1 VDNVNKMANGEPEL
15 ITIVEGPEPE
25 FAPHSDG
32 WALSL
37 LEGDGHIGLEQC
49 RLRTFN
55 GPAMVDRCRS
65 AWAEGRPV
73 VLDYP
78 NRLGLRKQATVVAA
92 RHEEVSEGMVLHLWV
107 RARDPLEDQ
116 DQ

>member
-1 VDNVNKMANGEPEL
+1 MDDVNRTPDTEPEL

-25 FAPHSDG
+25 FSPHSDG

-49 RLRTFN
+49 RLRTFS
-55 GPAMVDRCRS
+55 GPALVDRCRS

-78 NRLGLRKQATVVAA
+78 NRLGLRKQAAVAA
-92 RHEEVSEGMVLHLWV
+92 ARYEEVSEGMVLHLWV
-107 RARDPLEDQ
+107 RASDSLEDE